1 MILLCQVLDTSV
13 SRRDT
18 VVSRRDTLPKGS
30 ADLLIYR
37 FKRKH
42 MASEIQKMRFQMI
55 ETAYS
60 FCYVAG

>member
-1 MILLCQVLDTSV
+1 MILLCQVLETSV

-37 FKRKH
+37 FKKKH
-42 MASEIQKMRFQMI
+42 MASGIQKN
-55 ETAYS
+55 A
-60 FCYVAG
+60 VPNH